1 MSQENVKLVQGM
13 YEAFSKGDIP
23 AVLGQFDPQIE
34 WNEAENFPYAD
45 RNPYVGPVAVLEGL
59 FMRLGSEW
67 EYWNL
72 EIEELLDAGETVVSL
87 GRYLG
92 QNKATRKKIDAQFVH
107 VWKFRDGKVIRFQQY
122 ADTAQVRD
130 AVSL

>member
-1 MSQENVKLVQGM
+1 MSQENVNLVQGM

-23 AVLGQFDPQIE
+23 AVLSRFDPEIE

-45 RNPYVGPVAVLEGL
+45 RNPYVGPNAILEGL

-67 EYWNL
+67 DYWNL
-72 EIEELLDAGETVVSL
+72 KIEELLDAGDTVVSL

-92 QNKATRKKIDAQFVH
+92 KNKSTRIKIDAQFVH
-107 VWKFRDGKVIRFQQY
+107 VWKFRNGKVVRFQQY